1 MRTVYALLVGLVTL
15 AVVIFQV
22 QNLSSVT
29 VFFLQMNATL
39 PLGLVVLGAYLL
51 GMSTGGF
58 MAALVRQWIA
68 RLKTER
74 SGSGS

>member
-1 MRTVYALLVGLVTL
+1 MRTVYAILVGLVTL
-15 AVVIFQV
+15 AVVIFQI

-29 VFFLQMNATL
+29 VFFLQMSATL
-39 PLGLVVLGAYLL
+39 PVGLVVVLAYVL

-68 RLKTER
+68 RMNAER
-74 SGSGS
+74 TRAE

>member
-1 MRTVYALLVGLVTL
+1 MRTVYAILVALVTL

-39 PLGLVVLGAYLL
+39 PLGIVVLGAYLL

-58 MAALVRQWIA
+58 MAALVRQWIS
-68 RLKTER
+68 RMNTQN
-74 SGSGS
+74 SG